1 MSFHATKTPS
11 SSSSRLIVLCVP
23 SNLTI
28 SRVFIS
34 FDCMTADD
42 AFSSLLVFFF
52 STFFTASGSCSRE
65 RRQKEGK
72 WKGEKIKLTFF
83 FYSTSSS
90 SRKKTEKRKKSLTQE
105 WNSIVFIV
113 FMFDCVF
120 CFFFLFLIFHS
131 SWPLWKR
138 RTGGILCVRRSRA

>member
-11 SSSSRLIVLCVP
+11 SSSSHLIVLCVP
-23 SNLTI
+23 SNLTL

-42 AFSSLLVFFF
+42 AFSSLLVFFQH
-52 STFFTASGSCSRE
+52 FFYGFWELFERE
-65 RRQKEGK
+65 RRQKGK

-90 SRKKTEKRKKSLTQE
+90 SRKKKQRKEKSLTQE